1 MYKKLKLFILL
12 SAVSIVGCSTSNNA
26 VAKPESPH
34 PTPVEYSKKL
44 EILDRLENHDSTLS
58 RMTEILA
65 IEWHHLFSQKNEE
78 DLWNTY
84 FYLTWNLR
92 PNEKER
98 VRSELSTTHKELATY
113 LDMQKQGTLPAKEVS
128 IKNIMAERNSNNDG
142 YLVKASY
149 LLTLKDGT
157 TKEVRV
163 ELNAD
168 DYMETFNPRFNTIA
182 TGENLPEP
190 KNEQER
196 LRREFILRALD
207 YNVIKKMT
215 YDEILEMIDMKSV
228 DTK

>member
-1 MYKKLKLFILL
+1 MYKKLKVFLLL
-12 SAVSIVGCSTSNNA
+12 SVVSIAGCTTSNNA
-26 VAKPESPH
+26 SSMQASPQ
-34 PTPVEYSKKL
+34 PQSVDYNKKL
-44 EILDRLENHDSTLS
+44 EILDRLENHDTTLS
-58 RMTEILA
+58 RMTEILT
-65 IEWHHLFSQKNEE
+65 IEWHHLFTQKNEE

-92 PNEKER
+92 PDEKEL
-98 VRSELSTTHKELATY
+98 VKKELSTNHKELATY
-113 LDMQKQGTLPAKEVS
+113 LEMQKKGILPAKEVHV
-128 IKNIMAERNSNNDG
+128 KNIMAERNPNNDG
-142 YLVKASY
+142 YLVKAGY
-149 LLTLKDGT
+149 LLTLNDGSS
-157 TKEVRV
+157 KEIWV

-168 DYMETFNPRFNTIA
+168 DNMETFNPRFNTIA

-196 LRREFILRALD
+196 LRRDFILRALD

>member
-1 MYKKLKLFILL
+1 MYKKLKVFLLL
-12 SAVSIVGCSTSNNA
+12 SVVSIAGCTTSNNA
-26 VAKPESPH
+26 SSMQASPQ
-34 PTPVEYSKKL
+34 PQSVDYNKKL
-44 EILDRLENHDSTLS
+44 DILDRLENHDTTLS
-58 RMTEILA
+58 RMTEILT
-65 IEWHHLFSQKNEE
+65 IEWHQLFTQKNEE

-92 PNEKER
+92 PNEKEL
-98 VRSELSTTHKELATY
+98 VKKELSTTHKELATY
-113 LDMQKQGTLPAKEVS
+113 LEMQKKGILPAKEVHV
-128 IKNIMAERNSNNDG
+128 KNIMAERNSNNDG

-157 TKEVRV
+157 TKEVWV

-207 YNVIKKMT
+207 YNVIKKMS
-215 YDEILEMIDMKSV
+215 YDEILEMIDMKPV